1 MSSTPSAK
9 GLDTERHAIA
19 LACRVLAARGLAPGI
34 LGHISLRVDKD
45 RLLIRCRGPHER
57 GLAFTRAKDIR
68 VVTLDG
74 EEGAPGE
81 LDDGYQPPNELPLHS
96 EVLRTRR
103 DVNAVVHAH
112 PEAVVAADLA
122 GLGVRPIV
130 GAFDIPGFRLA
141 ADGVPVYRRGVLVR
155 NRQLAQEMVAAMADR
170 PVVVLRAH
178 GLTSAAES
186 VERAVLQAIS
196 VDTISRLSLQI
207 ASAGGTLADLPDDDA
222 AELPD
227 LGNAF
232 NETIAWRHEL
242 ARLQTH
248 RSSRHTSKKRSS

>member
-1 MSSTPSAK
+1 M
-9 GLDTERHAIA
+9 
-19 LACRVLAARGLAPGI
+19 
-34 LGHISLRVDKD
+34 
-45 RLLIRCRGPHER
+45 
-57 GLAFTRAKDIR
+57 
-68 VVTLDG
+68 
-74 EEGAPGE
+74 
-81 LDDGYQPPNELPLHS
+81 
-96 EVLRTRR
+96 
-103 DVNAVVHAH
+103 
-112 PEAVVAADLA
+112 
-122 GLGVRPIV
+122 
-130 GAFDIPGFRLA
+130 
-141 ADGVPVYRRGVLVR
+141 R

-248 RSSRHTSKKRSS
+248 RSSRHTSKNDPHRPLAGHAATSSRPLPRAVWDAASNPIESLA

>member
-1 MSSTPSAK
+1 M
-9 GLDTERHAIA
+9 
-19 LACRVLAARGLAPGI
+19 
-34 LGHISLRVDKD
+34 
-45 RLLIRCRGPHER
+45 
-57 GLAFTRAKDIR
+57 
-68 VVTLDG
+68 VTLDG
-74 EEGAPGE
+74 TAGGKGE
-81 LDDGYQPPNELPLHS
+81 LDDGYQPPNELPLHT

-122 GLGVRPIV
+122 GLAVRPIV

-141 ADGVPVYRRGVLVR
+141 AAGVPVYRRGVLVR

-178 GLTSAAES
+178 GLTSAAET

-207 ASAGGTLADLPDDDA
+207 ASAGGTLADLPDADA
-222 AELPD
+222 AELPN

-242 ARLQTH
+242 ARLETH
-248 RSSRHTSKKRSS
+248 GLSCHPSEKRSS